1 MPRSSATNVF
11 QGGNTLMYA
20 PSPASHSRT
29 YLHELHQASR
39 TSSNQNA
46 RFRNTSRTTGRGVSI
61 FFFFSAFHFSRSL
74 TLPTIFFSKKR
85 ERAPIAQTCRTH
97 CYLKS
102 HTNPTTR
109 TGAVCA
115 LPCPHQRQG
124 ARAKSA
130 KRRVL
135 VQRQRDAVVVEH
147 VVPLC
152 STGFCASVC
161 NFVCAILHE

>member
-1 MPRSSATNVF
+1 MPPPPHRILERIRTNSIQRHAHQATKTRGF
-11 QGGNTLMYA
+11 A
-20 PSPASHSRT
+20 T
-29 YLHELHQASR
+29 YLVREGA
-39 TSSNQNA
+39 A
-46 RFRNTSRTTGRGVSI
+46 FP
-61 FFFFSAFHFSRSL
+61 FFVLFSPSHFSRSL
-74 TLPTIFFSKKR
+74 TLPTIFPSKKR
-85 ERAPIAQTCRTH
+85 ERGPIAQKCRTH

-152 STGFCASVC
+152 STGFCVSVLLAKQVKSVATLLAAC
-161 NFVCAILHE
+161 SRRRCS

>member
-1 MPRSSATNVF
+1 
-11 QGGNTLMYA
+11 MYA

-29 YLHELHQASR
+29 YSHELHPASR
-39 TSSNQNA
+39 ISSNQNA
-46 RFRNTSRTTGRGVSI
+46 RFRNISRTRGRGVSI
-61 FFFFSAFHFSRSL
+61 FVLFSPSHFSRSL

-85 ERAPIAQTCRTH
+85 ERGPIAQTCRTH
-97 CYLKS
+97 YFLKS
-102 HTNPTTR
+102 HTNPATR

-115 LPCPHQRQG
+115 LRFPHQRQG

-152 STGFCASVC
+152 STGFCVSVLLAKQVKSVATLLAAC
-161 NFVCAILHE
+161 SRRRCS